1 MAKEKINKTNVA
13 RLLDKAKVSY
23 ELIPYEVDESDL
35 SAVHVAASLGENV
48 EQVFKT
54 IVLHGEK
61 SGYFVCVLP
70 GDHEI
75 DLKRAA
81 KVSGNKKCELL
92 PMKELLPVTGYIR
105 GGCSP
110 IGMKKHFP
118 TYIHH
123 TAEQYPYIYISAGQR
138 GLQIKLNPADLLR
151 EARARVCGTDRL
163 KG

>member
-75 DLKRAA
+75 ELKRAA

-151 EARARVCGTDRL
+151 EARAEYAELTD
-163 KG
+163 

>member
-81 KVSGNKKCELL
+81 
-92 PMKELLPVTGYIR
+92 IR

-151 EARARVCGTDRL
+151 EARAEYAELTD
-163 KG
+163 

>member
-35 SAVHVAASLGENV
+35 SAVHVAESLGENV

-138 GLQIKLNPADLLR
+138 GLQIKLNPADLMR
-151 EARARVCGTDRL
+151 EARAEYAELTD
-163 KG
+163 

>member
-35 SAVHVAASLGENV
+35 SAVHVAANLGENV

-151 EARARVCGTDRL
+151 EARAEYAELTD
-163 KG
+163 

>member
-151 EARARVCGTDRL
+151 EARAEYAELTD
-163 KG
+163 